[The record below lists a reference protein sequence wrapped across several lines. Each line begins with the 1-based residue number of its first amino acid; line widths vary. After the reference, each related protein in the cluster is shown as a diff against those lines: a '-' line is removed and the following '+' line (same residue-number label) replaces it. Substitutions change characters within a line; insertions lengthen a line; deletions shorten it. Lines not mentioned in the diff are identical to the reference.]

1 MEKTII
7 EYQNA
12 FSEITEGL
20 KKNKDIVAIFVFG
33 SMVTGDLWEGSDI
46 DLFVICNEA
55 FHKVRDV
62 YTEVLQIPVHSKF
75 LSKKRFIESY
85 EGEGIK
91 GTIRNTLISSKLIY
105 SKDEDIS
112 NIYSDTRYSINLDRD
127 RWNLVYLGNVLKD
140 IGVCKKYLHTGG
152 LYTSYEVLVR
162 VLDNFSKLYLNTKGY
177 VVSKDSLKMACN
189 LSDSFDNLVQELF
202 SSNIDKRTIENT
214 LKFIENHL
222 NYTVKETVKLL
233 LDFLEEKSEYLSSYE
248 IEKDNLF
255 INFNIR
261 IEYILKY
268 LYSKDL
274 VNREFRDFND
284 PLGNKLSDENVYAYK
299 YMEGKYWKINS

>member
-189 LSDSFDNLVQELF
+189 LSDNFDNLVQELF